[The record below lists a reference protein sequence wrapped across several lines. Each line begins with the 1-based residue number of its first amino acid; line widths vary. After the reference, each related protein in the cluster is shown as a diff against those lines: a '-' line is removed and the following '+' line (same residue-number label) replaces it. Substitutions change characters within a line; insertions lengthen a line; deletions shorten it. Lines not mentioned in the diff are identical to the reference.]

1 MCENDKNKT
10 EISTSDVQK
19 VINSMKNSKAAD
31 KEGLTAEHFKYG
43 GDSLVQTVTDVVQD
57 IMNGNEIPKIFKEGL
72 ITPIYKKTR
81 KTHK

>member
-10 EISTSDVQK
+10 EISRSDVQK

-72 ITPIYKKTR
+72 ISPLYKKAR
-81 KTHK
+81 KTHI